1 MYKYILEGVGNI
13 NWMAISALITFV
25 TIFLVSAVMA
35 FRSTPLFLNKMSNLP
50 LEDSILKTSETAISH
65 EEK

>member
-35 FRSTPLFLNKMSNLP
+35 FRSKPSFLNKMSNLP
-50 LEDSILKTSETAISH
+50 LEDSIVKPMETAICH